1 MDPASDHTRRPEP
14 LGPANEH
21 YTPSAE
27 PVPERA
33 ESWLEPNRLL
43 LRRASVASAGTERRR
58 VSVTAGAGSRS
69 LPEYVVIVDDL
80 ANVRITDHDQVRT
93 ISMHRPERLNA
104 FDGGLVV
111 DLADALSA
119 AASDPQ
125 VRVIVLT
132 GSGRAFSTGADLKAL
147 AEPRP
152 ERDDRE
158 DAGDGSGFDR
168 LLDTL
173 ADLPKPLLMAVNGY
187 AVGFGMTML
196 AFADVVFMSTEAR
209 LRCPFT
215 ELGAPTEAGSSY
227 LFPKLLGRQ
236 QAAWT
241 LLSSEW
247 LTAEQAQ
254 AMGLAWQL
262 CEPDDLLAVTH
273 DHARRLAR
281 HSVEALGQV
290 KQLLNA
296 PERAELAAAFERE
309 RDALAVFVASFGSAG

>member
-1 MDPASDHTRRPEP
+1 MR
-14 LGPANEH
+14 
-21 YTPSAE
+21 
-27 PVPERA
+27 
-33 ESWLEPNRLL
+33 
-43 LRRASVASAGTERRR
+43 SAG
-58 VSVTAGAGSRS
+58 SWPCPGK
-69 LPEYVVIVDDL
+69 YVVVMDDL
-80 ANVRITDHDQVRT
+80 ENVRIADGDRMRT

-111 DLADALSA
+111 DLADALA
-119 AASDPQ
+119 AAATAPEVS
-125 VRVIVLT
+125 VVVLT

-152 ERDDRE
+152 AEDDTE
-158 DAGDGSGFDR
+158 EAGDGTGFDR

-173 ADLPKPLLMAVNGY
+173 ADFPKPLLMAVNGY

-227 LFPKLLGRQ
+227 LFPRLLGRQ

-247 LTAEQAQ
+247 ITADQAH

-262 CEPDDLLAVTH
+262 CEPHDLLAVTH
-273 DHARRLAR
+273 DHARRLAV
-281 HSVEALGQV
+281 HSPGALASV

-296 PERAELAAAFERE
+296 PDRAELAAAFGRERE
-309 RDALAVFVASFGSAG
+309 ALAVFVASFGSPR

>member
-1 MDPASDHTRRPEP
+1 M
-14 LGPANEH
+14 
-21 YTPSAE
+21 
-27 PVPERA
+27 
-33 ESWLEPNRLL
+33 
-43 LRRASVASAGTERRR
+43 
-58 VSVTAGAGSRS
+58 
-69 LPEYVVIVDDL
+69 DDL
-80 ANVRITDHDQVRT
+80 ENVLIADEGRVRT

-104 FDGGLVV
+104 FDGGLVW
-111 DLADALSA
+111 DLFAALSA
-119 AASDPQ
+119 AAADPE
-125 VRVIVLT
+125 VRVVVLT

-152 ERDDRE
+152 EK
-158 DAGDGSGFDR
+158 GDSEETGEPSGFDR

-173 ADLPKPLLMAVNGY
+173 ADFPKPLLMAVNGY

-227 LFPKLLGRQ
+227 LFPKLLGHQ

-247 LTAEQAQ
+247 ITAEQAQ
-254 AMGLAWQL
+254 AIGLAWQL

-273 DHARRLAR
+273 DHAERLAV
-281 HSVEALGQV
+281 HSPAALTQV
-290 KQLLNA
+290 KRLLNA
-296 PERAELAAAFERE
+296 PERAELAAAFDRERE
-309 RDALAVFVASFGSAG
+309 ALRVFVASFGSAR

>member
-1 MDPASDHTRRPEP
+1 MWVR
-14 LGPANEH
+14 
-21 YTPSAE
+21 
-27 PVPERA
+27 
-33 ESWLEPNRLL
+33 
-43 LRRASVASAGTERRR
+43 
-58 VSVTAGAGSRS
+58 
-69 LPEYVVIVDDL
+69 EYVVVMEDL
-80 ANVRITDHDQVRT
+80 VNVRISDDDRVRT
-93 ISMHRPERLNA
+93 VSMHRPERLNA
-104 FDGGLVV
+104 FDGGLVN
-111 DLADALSA
+111 DLADALA
-119 AASDPQ
+119 AAATDPA
-125 VRVIVLT
+125 VSVVVLT

-152 ERDDRE
+152 DE
-158 DAGDGSGFDR
+158 DESEKASDGNGFDR

-173 ADLPKPLLMAVNGY
+173 ADFPKPLLMAVNGY

-227 LFPKLLGRQ
+227 LFPQLLGRQ

-247 LTAEQAQ
+247 ITAEQAH

-262 CEPDDLLAVTH
+262 CEPDELLAVAY
-273 DHARRLAR
+273 DHAQRLAV
-281 HSVEALGQV
+281 HSLEALSSV
-290 KQLLNA
+290 KRLLDA

-309 RDALAVFVASFGSAG
+309 REALAVFVASFGSPR

>member
-1 MDPASDHTRRPEP
+1 MDE
-14 LGPANEH
+14 
-21 YTPSAE
+21 
-27 PVPERA
+27 
-33 ESWLEPNRLL
+33 
-43 LRRASVASAGTERRR
+43 
-58 VSVTAGAGSRS
+58 
-69 LPEYVVIVDDL
+69 L
-80 ANVRITDHDQVRT
+80 ANVRISDQDRVRT

-111 DLADALSA
+111 DLADALE
-119 AASDPQ
+119 AASADPE
-125 VRVIVLT
+125 VRVVVVT

-152 ERDDRE
+152 APDESE
-158 DAGDGSGFDR
+158 QAAAGNGFYR
-168 LLDTL
+168 LLDDL
-173 ADLPKPLLMAVNGY
+173 ADFPKPVLMAVNGY

-247 LTAEQAQ
+247 ITAEQAE
-254 AMGLAWQL
+254 AMGLAWKL
-262 CEPDDLLAVTH
+262 CEPDELLAVTH
-273 DHARRLAR
+273 DHAQRLAA
-281 HSVEALGQV
+281 HSVDALAQV
-290 KQLLNA
+290 KGLLNA

-309 RDALAVFVASFGSAG
+309 REALAVFVSSFPSPS